1 MRKKKNEEGKKDN
14 KNGKKTKKFSL
25 VKVILLTIAIVML
38 SVIGFFGI
46 SMYYDHYTEGNL
58 FGIDSDNKYW
68 APVMNEQSIWSF
80 SGPNKLN
87 IEFPDD
93 SIKSDHEVKYFD
105 SFTAFKDST
114 KITLSERKIID
125 KLKEFNNEL
134 KDENIR
140 EEKMAFVSITDNRDK
155 KKTDFS
161 HKKGNYAVYR
171 SSKHNAFLLRMDED
185 GDSIVPDDMIPL
197 VDTKLNGTYR
207 TKNVYGIK
215 DSEEIEKAQRTL
227 DSLPSFDIAN
237 DAIKVEGKYVYLAS
251 YNLYYS
257 MLKNRG
263 LSERFKTKD
272 KISELLKSRGYEL
285 KDKEKIYVNLTFRE
299 SKINFW
305 VPVENGKKIFVGSL
319 IDNRDSKNNNII
331 MEMEKVELKE

>member
-25 VKVILLTIAIVML
+25 VRAILVAIAIVML
-38 SVIGFFGI
+38 YIIGTFGL
-46 SMYYDHYTEGNL
+46 SMYLDHYTED
-58 FGIDSDNKYW
+58 IYSDNKYW
-68 APVMNEQSIWSF
+68 FPVMGEQSIWSF
-80 SGPNKLN
+80 SGPTKLN

-105 SFTAFKDST
+105 SFTDFKDST

-134 KDENIR
+134 KDEDIR
-140 EEKMAFVSITDNRDK
+140 EEKMKFVSITNNRDK

-161 HKKGNYAVYR
+161 HKMRNYAVYR
-171 SSKHNAFLLRMDED
+171 PSKYKAFLLRMDED
-185 GDSIVPDDMIPL
+185 EDSIVPEDMIPL

-207 TKNVYGIK
+207 AKKVYGIK
-215 DSEEIEKAQRTL
+215 DSEEIEKSQRII
-227 DSLPSFDIAN
+227 DNFPSFDILN

-251 YNLYYS
+251 YNSISEY
-257 MLKNRG
+257 LKYNG
-263 LSERFKTKD
+263 FSEFYKTKD

-285 KDKEKIYVNLTFRE
+285 KDKEKIYVNIHTSD
-299 SKINFW
+299 SKLKFW
-305 VPVENGKKIFVGSL
+305 VPVENGKKIFMGSL
-319 IDNRDSKNNNII
+319 RDDRDREDNNIV
-331 MEMEKVELKE
+331 MELEKVELKE

>member
-38 SVIGFFGI
+38 CVIGAFGI

-105 SFTAFKDST
+105 SFTDFKDST

-125 KLKEFNNEL
+125 KLKEYNNEL
-134 KDENIR
+134 KDEDIR

-155 KKTDFS
+155 KKTNFS
-161 HKKGNYAVYR
+161 HEKRNYVVYR
-171 SSKHNAFLLRMDED
+171 PSKHNAFLLRMDED
-185 GDSIVPDDMIPL
+185 LIVPNDMIPL

-227 DSLPSFDIAN
+227 DSLPSFDISN

-251 YNLYYS
+251 YNSMYS
-257 MLKNRG
+257 MLKGG

-285 KDKEKIYVNLTFRE
+285 KDKEKIYVNLTFSE
-299 SKINFW
+299 SKTNFW

-319 IDNRDSKNNNII
+319 IDNRDSKDNNTI
-331 MEMEKVELKE
+331 MEIEKVELKE

>member
-25 VKVILLTIAIVML
+25 VKVVLLTIAIVML

-93 SIKSDHEVKYFD
+93 SIKSDHEVNYFD
-105 SFTAFKDST
+105 SFTDFKDST
-114 KITLSERKIID
+114 KITHSERKIID
-125 KLKEFNNEL
+125 KLKEYNNEL
-134 KDENIR
+134 KDEDIR

-161 HKKGNYAVYR
+161 HEKRNYAVYR
-171 SSKHNAFLLRMDED
+171 PSKHNAFLLRMDED
-185 GDSIVPDDMIPL
+185 SIERDYIIPL

-227 DSLPSFDIAN
+227 DSLPSFDISN
-237 DAIKVEGKYVYLAS
+237 DAIKAEGKYVYLAS
-251 YNLYYS
+251 YNSMYS
-257 MLKNRG
+257 VLEG
-263 LSERFKTKD
+263 VLSERFKTKD

-285 KDKEKIYVNLTFRE
+285 KDKEKIYVNLNLRE
-299 SKINFW
+299 SKINFF
-305 VPVENGKKIFVGSL
+305 VPVENGKKIFTGSL
-319 IDNRDSKNNNII
+319 IDNSDSKYNNTI

>member
-38 SVIGFFGI
+38 SIIGFFGI

-68 APVMNEQSIWSF
+68 VPVRGEQSIWSF
-80 SGPNKLN
+80 SGQNKLN

-93 SIKSDHEVKYFD
+93 SIKSNHEVKYFD
-105 SFTAFKDST
+105 SFTDFKNST
-114 KITLSERKIID
+114 KITLSKIKIID
-125 KLKEFNNEL
+125 ELKESNNEL
-134 KDENIR
+134 KDEDIR
-140 EEKMAFVSITDNRDK
+140 EEKIEFVSITYNRDE
-155 KKTDFS
+155 KKTNNS
-161 HKKGNYAVYR
+161 YEKINYAVYR
-171 SSKHNAFLLRMDED
+171 PSKHNAFLLRMDED
-185 GDSIVPDDMIPL
+185 LIVPEDMIPL

-227 DSLPSFDIAN
+227 DSLPSFDISN
-237 DAIKVEGKYVYLAS
+237 DAIKVEGKYVYFAS
-251 YNLYYS
+251 YNSMYS
-257 MLKNRG
+257 TLQG
-263 LSERFKTKD
+263 DLSERFKTKD

-319 IDNRDSKNNNII
+319 IDNRDSKNNNTI
-331 MEMEKVELKE
+331 MEMEKVVLKE

>member
-25 VKVILLTIAIVML
+25 VKVILLTFAIVML
-38 SVIGFFGI
+38 YIIGTFGL
-46 SMYYDHYTEGNL
+46 SMYLDHYTED
-58 FGIDSDNKYW
+58 IYSDNKYW
-68 APVMNEQSIWSF
+68 APVMDEQCIWSF

-105 SFTAFKDST
+105 SFTDFKDST

-125 KLKEFNNEL
+125 KLKESNNEL
-134 KDENIR
+134 KDEDVR

-161 HKKGNYAVYR
+161 HEKRNFAVYR

-227 DSLPSFDIAN
+227 DSLPSFDISN

-257 MLKNRG
+257 MLKNRNSG

-319 IDNRDSKNNNII
+319 IDNRDSKYNNTI